1 MKVLLVNG
9 SPHQKGCT
17 YTALEEV
24 AKTLEEN
31 GIEAEIFQLGNKAIN
46 GCIGFGSCK
55 KSGQCFMDDKV
66 NEFAQ
71 KAKDA
76 DGFVFGS
83 PVHYAAAS

>member
-31 GIEAEIFQLGNKAIN
+31 EIEAEIFQLGNKAIN
-46 GCIGFGSCK
+46 GCIGCGSCK

-66 NEFAQ
+66 N
-71 KAKDA
+71 
-76 DGFVFGS
+76 
-83 PVHYAAAS
+83 